1 MAGIFKNNIIF
12 ISIVVSNYFNS
23 FNKKIYINIFWFDK
37 IKGFKRFPSK
47 LQYRKM
53 NLSGWKCRLLFSWI

>member
-1 MAGIFKNNIIF
+1 MAGIFKDKIIF

-23 FNKKIYINIFWFDK
+23 FKKKIYINIFRFDK

-47 LQYRKM
+47 L
-53 NLSGWKCRLLFSWI
+53 